1 MNIDQVLQ
9 PMNRVYNSIQ
19 GVDDKY
25 LVNNKLIVNHKQK
38 NFLDELKKGLSECE
52 QFYMSVAFINFSGL
66 QLLLDTFKELEE
78 KGVQGKILTSTYL
91 NFTEPKALERIGEFT
106 NLDLKIFVATKE
118 LGFHTKAYIF
128 ENKEEYK
135 IIIGSSNI
143 TQRALKSNIE
153 WNVRIISKKD
163 DVFAKEVLEEYLGLW
178 NRTQYVDKEFIEAY
192 EKVLKELKKMDKNN
206 QVILEGYEII
216 RPNEM
221 QQKAVESIERL
232 RKSGENK
239 ALVIAATGTG
249 KTYMSAFDVM
259 QYNPQK
265 MLFLV
270 HREEILKEAQ
280 KTFKKLVK
288 NKYVTTGILTGS
300 QKELEADYLFATIQ
314 SMKNRLEE
322 FEPEEFE
329 YIVLDEAHHVASESY
344 KQVLNYFKP
353 KFLLGMTATPER
365 CDGADIFEVFD
376 YNVALEVRLH
386 EALSSE
392 LVIPFHYFGITD
404 IEGIDLSEVK
414 LENTAEL
421 SRKLKVNERVDF
433 IIEKMNFY
441 GYDGEKRKAIGFCAS
456 RDHAEYM
463 AMAFNRRGIPS
474 ICLTGDQSPLA
485 RQKGIEQLQSDE
497 DELEVI
503 FTVDIFN
510 EGVDIPSIN
519 LVLMLR
525 PTASPVVFIQQL
537 GRGLRK
543 HEDKTFLTVLDFI
556 GNHQKTF
563 LIALALNGSRYYDK
577 DSLKVAV
584 ATQFGDIPGCTHI
597 QMDRIAQKT
606 ILDQL
611 STENFNTMKYLK
623 EEYAAFKEMNSG
635 RIPYLMMDYIRY
647 EGAPDPLRF
656 VNKEKSYL
664 GFVGKIEKDEEILN
678 LLNEEDFLKVLKE
691 LSNKLPLKRPH
702 EFALMKYMLN
712 HEVMNIKQASHEV
725 NKYINHI
732 GDTSIEH
739 ALSCVSQAYYD
750 SQETRSYMKCFEYTG
765 SELIKT
771 QAFIHLI
778 EQPVYRV
785 YMEDILNYGL
795 IRYEKEFGDAHY
807 GLPFFKRYEQ
817 YKMIDAAI
825 LSNYTKI
832 HSSFRGQGLLS
843 NENEYFLFADIHK
856 EEDIKESINYKDR
869 LLDCKRFQYQ
879 TPNSTS
885 QTSKV
890 GLNIIKHQERGINLH
905 IFIRKYK
912 EIDGAVQ
919 PFIYLGKG
927 DVIAYE
933 GEKPIT
939 IILALEHEV
948 PISLYTEI
956 TEQV

>member
-232 RKSGENK
+232 RSSGENK

-392 LVIPFHYFGITD
+392 L
-404 IEGIDLSEVK
+404 
-414 LENTAEL
+414 
-421 SRKLKVNERVDF
+421 
-433 IIEKMNFY
+433 
-441 GYDGEKRKAIGFCAS
+441 
-456 RDHAEYM
+456 
-463 AMAFNRRGIPS
+463 
-474 ICLTGDQSPLA
+474 
-485 RQKGIEQLQSDE
+485 
-497 DELEVI
+497 
-503 FTVDIFN
+503 
-510 EGVDIPSIN
+510 
-519 LVLMLR
+519 
-525 PTASPVVFIQQL
+525 
-537 GRGLRK
+537 
-543 HEDKTFLTVLDFI
+543 
-556 GNHQKTF
+556 
-563 LIALALNGSRYYDK
+563 
-577 DSLKVAV
+577 
-584 ATQFGDIPGCTHI
+584 
-597 QMDRIAQKT
+597 RI
-606 ILDQL
+606 
-611 STENFNTMKYLK
+611 
-623 EEYAAFKEMNSG
+623 
-635 RIPYLMMDYIRY
+635 
-647 EGAPDPLRF
+647 
-656 VNKEKSYL
+656 
-664 GFVGKIEKDEEILN
+664 
-678 LLNEEDFLKVLKE
+678 
-691 LSNKLPLKRPH
+691 
-702 EFALMKYMLN
+702 
-712 HEVMNIKQASHEV
+712 
-725 NKYINHI
+725 
-732 GDTSIEH
+732 
-739 ALSCVSQAYYD
+739 
-750 SQETRSYMKCFEYTG
+750 
-765 SELIKT
+765 
-771 QAFIHLI
+771 
-778 EQPVYRV
+778 
-785 YMEDILNYGL
+785 
-795 IRYEKEFGDAHY
+795 
-807 GLPFFKRYEQ
+807 
-817 YKMIDAAI
+817 
-825 LSNYTKI
+825 
-832 HSSFRGQGLLS
+832 
-843 NENEYFLFADIHK
+843 
-856 EEDIKESINYKDR
+856 
-869 LLDCKRFQYQ
+869 
-879 TPNSTS
+879 
-885 QTSKV
+885 
-890 GLNIIKHQERGINLH
+890 
-905 IFIRKYK
+905 
-912 EIDGAVQ
+912 
-919 PFIYLGKG
+919 
-927 DVIAYE
+927 
-933 GEKPIT
+933 
-939 IILALEHEV
+939 
-948 PISLYTEI
+948 
-956 TEQV
+956 